1 LDGQNLAFQFRGQ
14 LVFGGEVQAIFS
26 GEELSALLED
36 GVAGDGFI
44 FLGAKDEANGGVVP
58 FHFKEILV
66 KADIAV
72 HLPDVLVG
80 ELADFEV
87 DEDEAFQEVVVK
99 DEVHI
104 EFIILEDDTLLAC
117 DEGEAASHFEKEG
130 LEVFHDGL
138 LEIGFMEAGA
148 VGETEKF
155 QDG

>member
-1 LDGQNLAFQFRGQ
+1 M
-14 LVFGGEVQAIFS
+14 QAVFS
-26 GEELSALLED
+26 GEELSAFLQH
-36 GVAGDGFI
+36 GVACDGFI
-44 FLGAKDEANGGVVP
+44 FLGAENEADGGVVA
-58 FHFKEILV
+58 FDFEEILV
-66 KADIAV
+66 EADIAV
-72 HLPDVLVG
+72 HLPDILMG

-87 DEDEAFQEVVVK
+87 DQDKAFQEVVVK

-130 LEVFHDGL
+130 LEIFHDGL